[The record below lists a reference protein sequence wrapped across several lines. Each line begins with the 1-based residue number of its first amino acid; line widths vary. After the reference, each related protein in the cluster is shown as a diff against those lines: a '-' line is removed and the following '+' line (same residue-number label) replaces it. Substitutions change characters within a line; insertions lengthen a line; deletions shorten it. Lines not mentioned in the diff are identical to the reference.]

1 MRTEASIDSRLAW
14 RGSRGS
20 RTRRSL
26 LRAAAQLIALGSVG
40 AVAACRAATAT
51 IVVTAQPGPAAG
63 PAATPADAAGASQT
77 GAPAA
82 ASLGAPVAAV
92 ASPTAAPAAP
102 SPTAAPQPSLAATPA
117 GALTATVSPAPVG
130 RPQFGQDAQHTG
142 RSAHAGPRAVRLL
155 RSFDT
160 TNPGVDTPEPG
171 WDKPDI
177 QSSFAVAPDG
187 TMYVS
192 NMAGNVLALR
202 DPGKGDRLEL
212 AWRFH
217 PKGASPWHHTPA
229 LGADGTV
236 YAVFSVG
243 GNAPDA
249 KGTLYALR
257 PPAGGVDAQV
267 AWSLEMGPGRTT
279 SAPMIAP
286 DGTIHV
292 VTQSGRLIAVTPQGQ
307 VRWSVQVGPAQV
319 ANPALGY
326 DGTIYVPSM
335 DGKLYAVEVRSNEA
349 AVKWAFELGKHLGPT
364 PLLVDKAPPAG
375 GDARGSGASAAVG
388 PDGTVYVG
396 ANNSNFY
403 AVGGDGKL
411 RWLYEAEREVAGIW
425 SAPALAPDA
434 RTVYFGANKGG
445 VYAVDT
451 ADGRIRWRSFVYG
464 SIYSSP
470 TLDSQGTLYTG
481 SNVGHVFGIEAATG
495 QQLFDYDAGA
505 PVWTTPAIRPDGT
518 LVVGDRKGRVHL
530 LGPAR

>member
-1 MRTEASIDSRLAW
+1 MGSGFTSRRKFIGALGALAAL
-14 RGSRGS
+14 GALTACGKEPE
-20 RTRRSL
+20 TIEVTP
-26 LRAAAQLIALGSVG
+26 AAAPPPPT
-40 AVAACRAATAT
+40 AV
-51 IVVTAQPGPAAG
+51 PAA
-63 PAATPADAAGASQT
+63 AAVTQSGSP
-77 GAPAA
+77 APAA
-82 ASLGAPVAAV
+82 PPPAMV
-92 ASPTAAPAAP
+92 ASPTTASQAVAP
-102 SPTAAPQPSLAATPA
+102 SPTAVPQP
-117 GALTATVSPAPVG
+117 TATVSPAPVG
-130 RPQFGQDAQHTG
+130 RPQYGQDAQHTG

-155 RSFDT
+155 RGFDT
-160 TNPGVDTPEPG
+160 SNPGVDTPEPG

-217 PKGASPWHHTPA
+217 PRGGSPWHHTPA

-243 GNAPDA
+243 GNAPDV

-257 PPAGGVDAQV
+257 PPTSGVDAQV

-279 SAPMIAP
+279 SSPTIGP

-292 VTQSGRLIAVTPQGQ
+292 VTQSGRLMAVSPQGQ
-307 VRWSVQVGPAQV
+307 VRWSVQVGPALK
-319 ANPALGY
+319 ATPALGY

-335 DGKLYAVEVRSNEA
+335 DGKLYAVGIKGSEA
-349 AVKWAFELGKHLGPT
+349 WVKWTFDFGQHLGPT
-364 PLLVDKAPPAG
+364 PLRVDKAPPAG
-375 GDARGSGASAAVG
+375 GDAKGSGASAAVG

-396 ANNSNFY
+396 SNNSNFY
-403 AVGGDGKL
+403 AVTGDGKL
-411 RWLYEAEREVAGIW
+411 RWLHEAEREVAGIW

-434 RTVYFGANKGG
+434 RTVYFGANRGG
-445 VYAVDT
+445 VYAVNTD
-451 ADGRIRWRSFVYG
+451 DGKAKWRSFVYG
-464 SIYSSP
+464 SVFNSP
-470 TLDSQGTLYTG
+470 TLDSQGVLYTG

-495 QQLFDYDAGA
+495 KQIFDYDAGA